1 MAGTQ
6 GGKQHQKI
14 CPAFKMLALVGVL
27 AATSTLSVAYR
38 QLLWCHPDSDAQCL
52 RHQLI
57 DGNPDGKLV
66 ALQGSAG
73 QTAAQQMLRGRFCEE
88 VLSTSVC
95 AEQWF
100 GFLDVSTASREWH
113 VEIAHCAEFTETQE
127 RAVRNEMRILA
138 STTVRDHSHAGEGQA
153 GNGHKLGAVV
163 LRFENSTAAAHTN
176 WGRMAEDVRAYR
188 ALARARPLPRVW
200 CDARQVVC

>member
-57 DGNPDGKLV
+57 DGKPDGKLV
-66 ALQGSAG
+66 ALQGGAG
-73 QTAAQQMLRGRFCEE
+73 ETAAQQMLRGRFCEE
-88 VLSTSVC
+88 VLSTAVC
-95 AEQWF
+95 AGQWF

-113 VEIAHCAEFTETQE
+113 VEIAHCPEFTETQAS
-127 RAVRNEMRILA
+127 AVRNEMRIVA
-138 STTVRDHSHAGEGQA
+138 STTVRDRSHAGEGQA

-163 LRFENSTAAAHTN
+163 LRFENSTAAAHST
-176 WGRMAEDVRAYR
+176 WGRMAEDVRAHCPDPNPNVRYHCPNSNSNVR
-188 ALARARPLPRVW
+188 
-200 CDARQVVC
+200 